1 MKVLDIAF
9 KDILRSFRSTLAV
22 VMMFVVPIMIPGI
35 IYAAFG
41 GSFGGS
47 GSGFNLS
54 VTRVVV
60 ANLDRGEGQSAGA
73 LLTEFLQGKDLQP
86 LLETRVAGSETLARE
101 QVNTKQADVAVIIP
115 ADFSQAALAGQ
126 GTSNITLYHD
136 PTLTV
141 GPLIVK
147 QVLAQFADGFSG
159 ARIAMNV
166 AEQQAGALDQAALQN
181 VALKYAQWAQSYG
194 QSQQSGQSPLMDIQ
208 APPSKSANAGL
219 GGVML
224 SMTGGMLIFFAFY
237 TGAVMAQ
244 TILKEED
251 EGTLSRLF
259 TTPTSRATILGGKF
273 IAIFLMLIVQVF
285 VLMLVGGL
293 LFKLQWGDPATLAVA
308 IVGLVAC
315 AAGFG
320 LFLMSFI
327 KNARQA
333 GPIMG
338 GVLSVLAMV
347 GGLYSLFMPNLP
359 PLLDKISLFTP
370 QGWVMRSWKLALNGA
385 ALTDVL
391 LPVAVAVVIGIVL
404 FGIGTLNFRKRFA

>member
-1 MKVLDIAF
+1 MKILDIAF
-9 KDILRSFRSTLAV
+9 KDILRSFRSTLSM

-47 GSGFNLS
+47 GSGFNLP
-54 VTRVVV
+54 VTHVVV

-73 LLTEFLQGKDLQP
+73 ILTTFLQSKDLSQ
-86 LLETRVAGSETLARE
+86 LLDTSVVADEAAARDRVNNR
-101 QVNTKQADVAVIIP
+101 QANVAVIIP
-115 ADFSQAALAGQ
+115 ADFSQAAFAGK

-147 QVLAQFADGFSG
+147 QFLAQFADAFSG
-159 ARIAMNV
+159 ARIAVN
-166 AEQQAGALDQAALQN
+166 AAAQSGTLDAAALQN
-181 VALKYAQWAQSYG
+181 IGLQYGQWAQSNG
-194 QSQQSGQSPLMDIQ
+194 QSSLIDVQ
-208 APPSKSANAGL
+208 APPGKSASAGL
-219 GGVML
+219 GGIMV
-224 SMTGGMLIFFAFY
+224 SMTAGMLIFFAFY

-244 TILKEED
+244 TILKEEE
-251 EGTLSRLF
+251 EGTLPRLF

-273 IAIFLMLIVQVF
+273 TAIFLMLIVQVL
-285 VLMLVGGL
+285 VLMLVGGV

-308 IVGLVAC
+308 IIGLVVS

-347 GGLYSLFMPNLP
+347 GGLFSLFMPNLP
-359 PLLDKISLFTP
+359 AFLDQISLFTP

-385 ALTDVL
+385 AFTDVV
-391 LPVAVAVVIGIVL
+391 LPVVVAVVIGIVL
-404 FGIGTLNFRKRFA
+404 FGIGTFNFRKRFA

>member
-9 KDILRSFRSTLAV
+9 KDILRSFRSTLTV

-47 GSGFNLS
+47 GGGFNLPVS
-54 VTRVVV
+54 RVVV
-60 ANLDRGEGQSAGA
+60 ANLDRGVGQSASVI
-73 LLTEFLQGKDLQP
+73 LTEFLQSKG
-86 LLETRVAGSETLARE
+86 LARLLNTSVVADE
-101 QVNTKQADVAVIIP
+101 AAARDRVNNRQADMAVIIP

-136 PTLTV
+136 PTLTI

-147 QVLAQFADGFSG
+147 QLLAQFVDGFSG
-159 ARIAMNV
+159 ARITLDV
-166 AEQQAGALDQAALQN
+166 AHQQLGALDAATAQN
-181 VALKYAQWAQSYG
+181 IATQYAQWAQSYG
-194 QSQQSGQSPLMDIQ
+194 QSQQSGQSPLIDVQ
-208 APPSKSANAGL
+208 SPPSKSANAGL
-219 GGVML
+219 GGIMV
-224 SMTGGMLIFFAFY
+224 SMTAGMLIFFAFY
-237 TGAVMAQ
+237 TGAVMAE

-251 EGTLSRLF
+251 EGTLPRLF

-273 IAIFLMLIVQVF
+273 VAIFLMLIVQVF

-308 IVGLVAC
+308 IVGLVVC

-359 PLLDKISLFTP
+359 PLLDQISLFTP

-391 LPVAVAVVIGIVL
+391 PPVAVAVVIGIVL
-404 FGIGTLNFRKRFA
+404 FGIGTLNFRKRYA